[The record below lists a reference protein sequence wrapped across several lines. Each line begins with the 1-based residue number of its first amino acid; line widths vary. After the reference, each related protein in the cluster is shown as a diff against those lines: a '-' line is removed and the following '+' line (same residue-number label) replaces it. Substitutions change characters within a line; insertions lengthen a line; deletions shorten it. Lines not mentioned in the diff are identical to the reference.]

1 MLFLN
6 GFLTS
11 AQGRSLR
18 AKRAGK
24 RRAAFWRGQGLP
36 NLMLP
41 RAAIAAKRQR
51 AQARAAGKRNFGA
64 MERNAP
70 TKSPPTST
78 PYRRDDRPTACCPT
92 ICQIEPPPRQCE
104 WSHYPSLQC
113 YFDGA
118 GNHCTFFKNADT
130 AVPREIVEKQI
141 L

>member
-1 MLFLN
+1 
-6 GFLTS
+6 
-11 AQGRSLR
+11 
-18 AKRAGK
+18 
-24 RRAAFWRGQGLP
+24 
-36 NLMLP
+36 
-41 RAAIAAKRQR
+41 
-51 AQARAAGKRNFGA
+51 

-118 GNHCTFFKNADT
+118 GNNCTFFKNADT

-141 L
+141 LPFLNYARRRAMHGWTTRNKSLAINQP